1 MCVCSLCF
9 YFADVFSSTMSSD
22 LRAAVVLQGSG
33 VLQSLPSSL
42 PDAALASRVHSTYA
56 KFFSSYNSWRFWA
69 REHGL
74 TVFPASPFHVASYLC
89 HLMTEAKTASPL
101 ESAVHSIAWFHQFG
115 GEPSSSDHPLVKSI
129 VAGAQRLLAHQT
141 TKKEPITVSQ
151 LEQLVA
157 SKADSMASLYNIR
170 SVVICLLAFAAF
182 LRFDELAK
190 LVRSD
195 VKIEND
201 MLKLFI
207 QSSKTDQYRD
217 GAWIVVASSRKAT
230 CPVAMMNRYLDRAGL
245 SCDSP
250 LFCQL
255 SKTKCGYK
263 PRSKGL
269 SYSRLRELVLEAFKD
284 IVPDISAI
292 GTHSLRSGGATAAAN
307 AGVPDRLFKRHGRWA
322 SESAKD
328 GYVQDSL
335 SSRLSVS
342 KALGISFSRSYRFL
356 IYYIFYLVGL
366 ARQPLFMGLSWPE
379 VFLLDA
385 SGRTGRFF
393 TQLLFHD
400 PHFS

>member
-1 MCVCSLCF
+1 MEVLGTRTWLDGFSRFSVSLCI
-9 YFADVFSSTMSSD
+9 Y
-22 LRAAVVLQGSG
+22 LR
-33 VLQSLPSSL
+33 
-42 PDAALASRVHSTYA
+42 
-56 KFFSSYNSWRFWA
+56 
-69 REHGL
+69 
-74 TVFPASPFHVASYLC
+74 
-89 HLMTEAKTASPL
+89 HLMTEAKTASPQ
-101 ESAVHSIAWFHQFG
+101 ESAVHSIAWFHQLG
-115 GEPSSSDHPLVKSI
+115 GEPSPSDHPLVKSTL
-129 VAGAQRLLAHQT
+129 AGAQRLLVHQT

-157 SKADSMASLYNIR
+157 SKAESMAFLCNIR

-182 LRFDELAK
+182 LRFNE

-217 GAWIVVASSRKAT
+217 GTWIVVASSRKAT

-284 IVPDISAI
+284 IFPDISAI

-328 GYVQDSL
+328 GDVQDSL

-342 KALGISFSRSYRFL
+342 KALGI
-356 IYYIFYLVGL
+356 
-366 ARQPLFMGLSWPE
+366 
-379 VFLLDA
+379 
-385 SGRTGRFF
+385 
-393 TQLLFHD
+393 
-400 PHFS
+400 

>member
-1 MCVCSLCF
+1 MCSFRF
-9 YFADVFSSTMSSD
+9 YFADVFSSSMWSD
-22 LRAAVVLQGSG
+22 LRAAVPQGSSA
-33 VLQSLPSSL
+33 LQSLASSL
-42 PDAALASRVHSTYA
+42 PDVVLASRAPSTSSKY
-56 KFFSSYNSWRFWA
+56 FSSYNRWRPWA

-74 TVFPASPFHVASYLC
+74 TVFPASPFHFAFYLR
-89 HLMTEAKTASPL
+89 HLMTGAKTASPL
-101 ESAVHSIAWFHQFG
+101 ESAVHSITWFHQLG
-115 GEPSSSDHPLVKSI
+115 GEPSPSDHPLVKSTL
-129 VAGAQRLLAHQT
+129 AGAQRVLARQT
-141 TKKEPITVSQ
+141 IKKEPIAVSQ

-157 SKADSMASLYNIR
+157 SKAHSMASLYNIR

-195 VKIEND
+195 VRIEDD

-217 GAWIVVASSRKAT
+217 GAWIVVASSRRAT
-230 CPVAMMNRYLDRAGL
+230 CPVAMMIRYLDRAGL

-255 SKTKCGYK
+255 SKTKSGYK

-284 IVPDISAI
+284 IVPDISAV

-342 KALGISFSRSYRFL
+342 KALGI
-356 IYYIFYLVGL
+356 
-366 ARQPLFMGLSWPE
+366 
-379 VFLLDA
+379 
-385 SGRTGRFF
+385 
-393 TQLLFHD
+393 
-400 PHFS
+400 

>member
-1 MCVCSLCF
+1 MGSFCL
-9 YFADVFSSTMSSD
+9 YFADVFSSTMWSN
-22 LRAAVVLQGSG
+22 LRAAVPQGSSA
-33 VLQSLPSSL
+33 LLSLASSL
-42 PDAALASRVHSTYA
+42 PDVALASRAPSTSSKY
-56 KFFSSYNSWRFWA
+56 FPSYNRWRSWA
-69 REHGL
+69 RVHGL
-74 TVFPASPFHVASYLC
+74 TVFPSSPFHFAIYLR
-89 HLMTEAKTASPL
+89 HLMTGARTASPL
-101 ESAVHSIAWFHQFG
+101 ESAIHSIAWFHLMG
-115 GEPSSSDHPLVKSI
+115 GEPSPSDHPLVKSTL
-129 VAGAQRLLAHQT
+129 AGTQRLLAHQT

-157 SKADSMASLYNIR
+157 SKANSMASLYNIR

-245 SCDSP
+245 SYDSS

-269 SYSRLRELVLEAFKD
+269 SYSTLRELVLEALKA
-284 IVPDISAI
+284 IVPDISKI
-292 GTHSLRSGGATAAAN
+292 LYLL
-307 AGVPDRLFKRHGRWA
+307 DC
-322 SESAKD
+322 
-328 GYVQDSL
+328 
-335 SSRLSVS
+335 
-342 KALGISFSRSYRFL
+342 RFL
-356 IYYIFYLVGL
+356 RL
-366 ARQPLFMGLSWPE
+366 
-379 VFLLDA
+379 
-385 SGRTGRFF
+385 
-393 TQLLFHD
+393 
-400 PHFS
+400 